1 LKVNEKRVVTL
12 LALTAIHDIMKVQ
25 VLLPIVQKEHG
36 PYHQYK
42 TGDTIGDHDHALSY
56 VMDHFPFF
64 LPSFDALDEQEKKSV
79 QFTQCQLC
87 FNHGWLVQGEAPPGA
102 VFTKFREALIR
113 DHHSQMKQ
121 RDIALYFVH
130 WITDLAG
137 AEPTPLGG
145 CEKFVIKFPL
155 PVLNSFLRSFEY
167 VQKISEKKETEV
179 MESYLQ
185 MRWIE
190 ADNGLGPV
198 PTGESA
204 IAKMRILCMAQM
216 NAKPI
221 LKAFEQLRVE
231 DQEVLNI
238 EMSRTG
244 CMGQCY
250 SSHLCPNSVNAL
262 PVGPALLIYYG
273 PAFLQ
278 NLGNDCPVQR
288 LSILAEVYRCARE
301 LWPTSVAQVAST
313 VTIRVD
319 TIKALRLGEMQNTM
333 RSGEVWLLVKHNE
346 SEAFIERS
354 SKKKLNK
361 FIANHQ
367 EVQILD
373 IPFFR

>member
-1 LKVNEKRVVTL
+1 
-12 LALTAIHDIMKVQ
+12 
-25 VLLPIVQKEHG
+25 
-36 PYHQYK
+36 
-42 TGDTIGDHDHALSY
+42 
-56 VMDHFPFF
+56 
-64 LPSFDALDEQEKKSV
+64 
-79 QFTQCQLC
+79 
-87 FNHGWLVQGEAPPGA
+87 
-102 VFTKFREALIR
+102 
-113 DHHSQMKQ
+113 
-121 RDIALYFVH
+121 
-130 WITDLAG
+130 
-137 AEPTPLGG
+137 
-145 CEKFVIKFPL
+145 
-155 PVLNSFLRSFEY
+155 
-167 VQKISEKKETEV
+167 